1 MWETVIVTPF
11 TNALLMIYKLIGGNF
26 GIAII
31 LFTIL
36 IRVITHPLMASQI
49 KGSTKMQEMQ
59 SSKEW
64 QDIQKKY
71 KDDKEKLASEQMKYY
86 KEIGYNPLSSCLPSV
101 IQIPLIFGLYQSI
114 MRAMAASPMQLL
126 TLARTVYPF
135 APFSKIFTV
144 GDLPLHSQFL
154 WMNLGQPE
162 RILTNLITIPG
173 LGPGIPLL
181 AIIVAITT
189 YIQSKVTM
197 PAAANPNDQ
206 GAMMGKM
213 MTLYMPLLLGYF
225 ALTFASGLSVYF
237 IAGNLIGIA
246 QYALLGKV
254 NWRALIPGKKPAP
267 ALAARKK

>member
-1 MWETVIVTPF
+1 MNYWELLIVTPF
-11 TNALLMIYKLIGGNF
+11 TNILLLIYKLIGGNF

-64 QDIQKKY
+64 LDIQKKY
-71 KDDKEKLASEQMKYY
+71 KDDKEKLAQEQMKYY

-114 MRAMAASPMQLL
+114 TRAMAASPMQLL
-126 TLARTVYPF
+126 TLTRTVYPF
-135 APFSKIFTV
+135 FHIADLVPLNSK
-144 GDLPLHSQFL
+144 FL

-162 RILTNLITIPG
+162 RVYAFGIAIPF
-173 LGPGIPLL
+173 L

-197 PAAANPNDQ
+197 PASANPNDQ

-237 IAGNLIGIA
+237 IIGNLVGIA

-254 NWRALIPGKKPAP
+254 NWRALLPGQKPAP

>member
-1 MWETVIVTPF
+1 MWESIIVTPF

-71 KDDKEKLASEQMKYY
+71 KDDKEKLAQEQMKYY
-86 KEIGYNPLSSCLPSV
+86 KEIGYNPLSSCLPSL

-114 MRAMAASPMQLL
+114 TRAMAASPGQLL
-126 TLARTVYPF
+126 TLTRTVYPF
-135 APFSKIFTV
+135 IASFLHINLA
-144 GDLPLHSQFL
+144 DLVPLNSRFL

-162 RILTNLITIPG
+162 RIYAFGLAIPF
-173 LGPGIPLL
+173 L

-189 YIQSKVTM
+189 YVQSKVTM
-197 PAAANPNDQ
+197 PASTNPNDQ

-213 MTLYMPLLLGYF
+213 MVLYMPLLLGYF

-237 IAGNLIGIA
+237 ITGNLIGIA

-254 NWRALIPGKKPAP
+254 NWRALIPGQKPTP
-267 ALAARKK
+267 ALATRKK

>member
-1 MWETVIVTPF
+1 MWETIIVTPF
-11 TNALLMIYKLIGGNF
+11 TNALLMIYKVIGGNF

-59 SSKEW
+59 NSKEW
-64 QDIQKKY
+64 QEIQKKY
-71 KDDKEKLASEQMKYY
+71 KDDKEKLAQEQMKYY
-86 KEIGYNPLSSCLPSV
+86 KEIGYNPLSSCLPSI

-114 MRAMAASPMQLL
+114 MRAMAASPEQLL
-126 TLARTVYPF
+126 TLTRTVYSFIP
-135 APFSKIFTV
+135 T
-144 GDLPLHSQFL
+144 GNLLPLNSKFL

-162 RILTNLITIPG
+162 RIYAFGIAIPF
-173 LGPGIPLL
+173 L

-197 PAAANPNDQ
+197 PPSTNPKDQ

-237 IAGNLIGIA
+237 IVGNLIGIA

-254 NWRALIPGKKPAP
+254 NWRALLPGQKAAP
-267 ALAARKK
+267 ALAVRKK

>member
-11 TNALLMIYKLIGGNF
+11 TNALLMIYKLVGGNF

-36 IRVITHPLMASQI
+36 IRLITHPLMVSQI

-64 QDIQKKY
+64 QEIQKKY
-71 KDDKEKLASEQMKYY
+71 KDDKEKLAQEQMKYY
-86 KEIGYNPLSSCLPSV
+86 KTIGYNPLSSCLPSI

-114 MRAMAASPMQLL
+114 MRALAASPDQLL

-135 APFSKIFTV
+135 FPV
-144 GDLPLHSQFL
+144 GDLLPLNSKFL

-162 RILTNLITIPG
+162 RIYAFGIAIPF
-173 LGPGIPLL
+173 L
-181 AIIVAITT
+181 AIIVAATT

-197 PAAANPNDQ
+197 PPSTNPKDQ
-206 GAMMGKM
+206 SAMMGKM

-237 IAGNLIGIA
+237 VVGNLIGIA

-254 NWRALIPGKKPAP
+254 NWSALIPGRKPAT
-267 ALAARKK
+267 AITTRKK

>member
-1 MWETVIVTPF
+1 MWETIIVNPF

-36 IRVITHPLMASQI
+36 IRLITHPLMASQI

-64 QDIQKKY
+64 LEIQKKY
-71 KDDKEKLASEQMKYY
+71 KDDKEKLAQEQMKYY
-86 KEIGYNPLSSCLPSV
+86 KEIGYNPLSSCLPSL

-114 MRAMAASPMQLL
+114 TRAMAASPIQLL
-126 TLARTVYPF
+126 TLTRTVYSFIPVGNLV
-135 APFSKIFTV
+135 PLNSK
-144 GDLPLHSQFL
+144 FL

-162 RILTNLITIPG
+162 RIYI
-173 LGPGIPLL
+173 LGYGIPLL

-189 YIQSKVTM
+189 YVQSKVTM
-197 PAAANPNDQ
+197 PATTNPNDQ

-213 MTLYMPLLLGYF
+213 MALYMPLLLGYF

-237 IAGNLIGIA
+237 ITGNLIGIA

-254 NWRALIPGKKPAP
+254 NWRALIPGQKPVT

>member
-1 MWETVIVTPF
+1 MWETIIVAPF
-11 TNALLMIYKLIGGNF
+11 TNALLFIYKVIGGNF

-36 IRVITHPLMASQI
+36 IRLLTHPLMVSQI

-59 SSKEW
+59 NSKEW
-64 QDIQKKY
+64 QEIQKKY
-71 KDDKEKLASEQMKYY
+71 KDDKEKLAQEQMKYY
-86 KEIGYNPLSSCLPSV
+86 KEIGYNPLSSCLPSI

-114 MRAMAASPMQLL
+114 IRALAASPLQLL
-126 TLARTVYPF
+126 TLTRSVYPF
-135 APFSKIFTV
+135 FDIGNLVPLNSK
-144 GDLPLHSQFL
+144 FL

-162 RILTNLITIPG
+162 RIYI
-173 LGPGIPLL
+173 LGYAIPLL

-197 PAAANPNDQ
+197 PPSTNPKDQ

-237 IAGNLIGIA
+237 IVGNLIGIA

-254 NWRALIPGKKPAP
+254 NWRALIPGQKPAP
-267 ALAARKK
+267 VLAARKK

>member
-1 MWETVIVTPF
+1 MWETIIVNPF
-11 TNALLMIYKLIGGNF
+11 TNALLMIYKLVGGNF

-59 SSKEW
+59 NSKEW

-71 KDDKEKLASEQMKYY
+71 KDDKEKLAQEQMKYY
-86 KEIGYNPLSSCLPSV
+86 KTIGYNPLSSCLPSI

-114 MRAMAASPMQLL
+114 MRALAASPMQLL
-126 TLARTVYPF
+126 TLTRTVYSFFHVGGLVPLN
-135 APFSKIFTV
+135 SK
-144 GDLPLHSQFL
+144 FL

-162 RILTNLITIPG
+162 RIYVLGYAIPF
-173 LGPGIPLL
+173 L

-197 PAAANPNDQ
+197 PPSTNPKDQ

-237 IAGNLIGIA
+237 IIGNLIGIA

-254 NWRALIPGKKPAP
+254 NLNALLPGKKPAP
-267 ALAARKK
+267 ALAMRKK

>member
-1 MWETVIVTPF
+1 MWETIIVNPF

-36 IRVITHPLMASQI
+36 IRLITHPLMASQI

-64 QDIQKKY
+64 QEIQKKF
-71 KDDKEKLASEQMKYY
+71 KDDKEKLAQEQMKYY
-86 KEIGYNPLSSCLPSV
+86 KEIGYNPLSSCLPSL

-114 MRAMAASPMQLL
+114 TRAMAASPIQLL
-126 TLARTVYPF
+126 TLTRTVYSFIPVGNLV
-135 APFSKIFTV
+135 PLNSK
-144 GDLPLHSQFL
+144 FL

-162 RILTNLITIPG
+162 RIYLFG
-173 LGPGIPLL
+173 YAIPLL

-189 YIQSKVTM
+189 YVQSKVTM
-197 PAAANPNDQ
+197 PATTNPNDQ

-213 MTLYMPLLLGYF
+213 MALYMPLLLGYF

-254 NWRALIPGKKPAP
+254 NWKALIPGQKPP
-267 ALAARKK
+267 TALATRKK